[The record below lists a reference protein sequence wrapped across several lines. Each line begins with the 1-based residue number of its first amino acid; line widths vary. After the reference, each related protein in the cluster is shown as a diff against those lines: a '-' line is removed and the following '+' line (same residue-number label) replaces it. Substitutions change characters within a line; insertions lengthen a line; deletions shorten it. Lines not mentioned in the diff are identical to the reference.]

1 MLYWDVSPNATNA
14 TSADA
19 AAGVTSDKLHPAFP
33 TVGATPGN
41 EGFLT
46 LGVAMRASAE
56 GGVLADMGSG
66 YAASFF
72 ALGLSAEGQGMKGMD
87 VALLRRQREQWVLE
101 DRWAVDYAM
110 PTLDASQDKVL
121 LSAGLVEGA
130 PEVVAFS
137 FRMPLA
143 NCGWVVWCGLGLLGC
158 SREEGM
164 AWCCVALRCRANQLL
179 KNPNRDPTEDAPI
192 RPDTDAFVLW
202 AQGSVD
208 PETGDPQYHGPTDR
222 GATRLPLRTV
232 ERDGPWAPKAVRYYL
247 VWGNLGKVGWGR

>member
-1 MLYWDVSPNATNA
+1 MPDPNPKPHNHLNTPHRPPPTPTPPTHNNTKTKQGPALTACYEPQLAALGYTLQRFPHCAVLQPGAAVLYWDVSPNAPNA
-14 TSADA
+14 ASADA
-19 AAGVTSDKLHPAFP
+19 AAGAVTSDKVHPAPP

-56 GGVLADMGSG
+56 GGMLADRATG

-87 VALLRRQREQWVLE
+87 VALLRREGEQWVLE

-143 NCGWVVWCGLGLLGC
+143 NCGWVGVG
-158 SREEGM
+158 
-164 AWCCVALRCRANQLL
+164 V
-179 KNPNRDPTEDAPI
+179 
-192 RPDTDAFVLW
+192 
-202 AQGSVD
+202 
-208 PETGDPQYHGPTDR
+208 
-222 GATRLPLRTV
+222 
-232 ERDGPWAPKAVRYYL
+232 
-247 VWGNLGKVGWGR
+247 VGWGVVWR